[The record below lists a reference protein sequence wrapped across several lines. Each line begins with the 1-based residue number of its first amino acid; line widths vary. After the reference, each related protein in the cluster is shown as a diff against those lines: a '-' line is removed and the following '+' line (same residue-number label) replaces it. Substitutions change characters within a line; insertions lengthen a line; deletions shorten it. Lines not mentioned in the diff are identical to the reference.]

1 MAGNYAS
8 TENIRK
14 HILGDMVLITGTFT
28 DGAKDIFYGDH
39 LSTVFAAGGNST
51 ELTSTGIQADGAK
64 AVGDTTFT
72 VKTIDKRLWFNKG
85 DTIYNSA
92 GGRIGVISAN
102 AGNATGLTLE
112 SVLVAVADEEVLY
125 KFGVPS
131 PAMTLI
137 KSKLTV
143 GIDTINQYLVIGCGN
158 MGAAS
163 TQHTADGTWWALGK
177 R

>member
-14 HILGDMVLITGTFT
+14 HILGDMVLLTGTFT

-39 LSTVFAAGGNST
+39 LSTVFAAGANST
-51 ELTSTGIQADGAK
+51 ELVNTGVQADGAK
-64 AVGDTTFT
+64 SVGDTTFT
-72 VKTIDKRLWFNKG
+72 VKTADKRLWFNKG

-102 AGNATGLTLE
+102 AADATGLTLE
-112 SVLVAVADEEVLY
+112 SVLVAVDDDDFLY
-125 KFGVPS
+125 KLGVPK
-131 PAMTLI
+131 PAMTLV
-137 KSKLTV
+137 KSNLTV
-143 GIDTINQYLVIGCGN
+143 GIDTINQYLVIECGN
-158 MGAAS
+158 MGATS
-163 TQHTADGTWWALGK
+163 LQHTADGTWWALGK